1 MREYDDVTLK
11 RVQQAELTILK
22 DFMEICDRHGL
33 DYFGIA
39 GTGIGA
45 LRHQGFIP
53 WDDDVDLCVWK
64 KDIPAMKA
72 ALKKHLP
79 DYYRVIEPAD
89 LAPNFYD
96 FVLRVQDLRHH

>member
-1 MREYDDVTLK
+1 
-11 RVQQAELTILK
+11 
-22 DFMEICDRHGL
+22 
-33 DYFGIA
+33 
-39 GTGIGA
+39 
-45 LRHQGFIP
+45 
-53 WDDDVDLCVWK
+53 
-64 KDIPAMKA
+64 MKA